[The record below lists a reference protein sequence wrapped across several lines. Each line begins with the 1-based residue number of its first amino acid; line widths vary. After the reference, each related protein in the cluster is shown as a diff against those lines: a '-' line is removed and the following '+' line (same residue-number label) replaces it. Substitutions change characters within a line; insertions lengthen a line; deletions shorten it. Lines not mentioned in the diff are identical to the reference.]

1 MEIILMRHGKPSL
14 KKHSAVASYEMAQW
28 IEEYNLSEIGADTA
42 PPEAISLVNKIGLIA
57 TSTLPRAL
65 SSVKALGATPSIAD
79 SVFCEA
85 ELPVMRL
92 PLIRLSPFT
101 WAFVFRIFWLCG
113 LSKKVESYREAK
125 QRSIQAVDKLSSL
138 SERTSGAVLLLGH
151 GIMNRLIAK
160 QLKHQGWEKEITQG
174 KDYWSFAI
182 FKKPE

>member
-14 KKHSAVASYEMAQW
+14 KKHSTVASHEMAQW
-28 IEEYNLSEIGADTA
+28 IEEYNLSEIEEDSA
-42 PPEAISLVNKIGLIA
+42 PPEAISLVNKIDVIA

-65 SSVKALGATPSIAD
+65 SSVKALGTAPFIAD

-85 ELPVMRL
+85 ELPVVRL
-92 PLIRLSPFT
+92 PLIRLSPLT
-101 WAFVFRIFWLCG
+101 WAFVFRILWLCG
-113 LSKKVESYREAK
+113 LSRKVESYKKAK

-160 QLKHQGWEKEITQG
+160 QLKHQGWGEVITQG
-174 KDYWSFAI
+174 KSYWSFAV